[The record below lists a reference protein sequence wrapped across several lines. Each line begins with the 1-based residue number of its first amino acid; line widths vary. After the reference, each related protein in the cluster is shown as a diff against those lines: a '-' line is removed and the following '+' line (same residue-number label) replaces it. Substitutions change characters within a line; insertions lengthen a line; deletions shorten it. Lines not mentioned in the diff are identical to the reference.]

1 MHAVLAMLSNMTWP
15 VAQFAMP
22 PERDTGKERLYQAAF
37 VIGLAAAFYIR
48 IYWGTFYVNPF
59 PELKPI
65 QLLGFAI
72 NSLIGYVI
80 IWAARICIT
89 QFSHLQPSLKS
100 HSERK
105 DGHSADT
112 RKNSNAEAQ
121 CHKKAN
127 RHEKCWPKPMFWRLL
142 FELSFIYIAYS
153 IGTAA
158 LSTGPLNNLFHNPI
172 AMVIA
177 CFTVSMALRN
187 GEQFARFPALG
198 KEAFNISIWIIVLA
212 SSLAL
217 SRANQVW
224 DGGNLATVEL
234 TSGASKVYGF
244 IGELGGKTYLLETS
258 GKGSSQR
265 QKVVSIPSSLV
276 KSVLSPAIPGKDFR
290 FGP

>member
-1 MHAVLAMLSNMTWP
+1 ML
-15 VAQFAMP
+15 
-22 PERDTGKERLYQAAF
+22 PERDTGKERLYKAAF

-48 IYWGTFYVNPF
+48 IYWGAFYVNPF

-72 NSLIGYVI
+72 NSLIGYAI
-80 IWAARICIT
+80 IWAVRICLT
-89 QFSHLQPSLKS
+89 LFSRLQPSRKS
-100 HSERK
+100 HSERE
-105 DGHSADT
+105 DGYSADAQ
-112 RKNSNAEAQ
+112 KSSNTEVQ
-121 CHKKAN
+121 CYKKAD
-127 RHEKCWPKPMFWRLL
+127 RHENRWPKPILWRLL

-158 LSTGPLNNLFHNPI
+158 LSTGPSNNLLHNPF
-172 AMVIA
+172 AMVVA
-177 CFTVSMALRN
+177 CFMVSMALRN
-187 GEQFARFPALG
+187 GEQFARFPALD

-217 SRANQVW
+217 SRANEVW
-224 DGGNLATVEL
+224 GGSNLATVEL
-234 TSGASKVYGF
+234 TSGAVKVYGF

-265 QKVVSIPSSLV
+265 KKVMSISSSLV
-276 KSVLSPAIPGKDFR
+276 KSVLSPAVPGKGFR